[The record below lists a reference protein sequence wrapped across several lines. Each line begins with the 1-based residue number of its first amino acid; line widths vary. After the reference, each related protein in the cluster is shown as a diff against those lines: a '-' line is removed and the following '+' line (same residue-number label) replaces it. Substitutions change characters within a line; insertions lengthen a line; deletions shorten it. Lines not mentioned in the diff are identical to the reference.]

1 MSGNNKPHTGQKA
14 DTSGIYAP
22 TNGAKEI
29 ALSEGDTFPP
39 AGGEGTDY
47 TLVRPTR

>member
-1 MSGNNKPHTGQKA
+1 MTSKGHTGGKA
-14 DTSGIYAP
+14 TESGIWKP

-39 AGGEGTDY
+39 ADGKGTDY
-47 TLVRPTR
+47 KLVRPTR